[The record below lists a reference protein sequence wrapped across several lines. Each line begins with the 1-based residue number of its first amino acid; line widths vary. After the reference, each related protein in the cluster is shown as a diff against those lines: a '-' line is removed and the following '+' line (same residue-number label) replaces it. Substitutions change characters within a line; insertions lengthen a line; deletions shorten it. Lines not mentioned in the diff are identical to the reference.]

1 MKLIDISSDLLTAP
15 VYPGDPEPRLHVVS
29 RIANGDECNLS
40 ALYACLHTGTHA
52 DAPMHFIEGG
62 KSISEMP
69 LECFIGPCTVLE
81 IEPGPVTGEQI
92 DALVKPG
99 CERVLFKS
107 GGGAYFLESAGDEL
121 AMLGVRLV
129 GTDAQ
134 SVGCPG
140 NQARPHRALLQENI
154 AVLEG
159 LCLEAAPPGDYFLI
173 APPVKIVGRDG
184 APVRAVLA
192 SDYIFWGGGR
202 IKYEAI
208 NAAKSCL
215 WPLIREGIV
224 TSIVIFRQNN

>member
-1 MKLIDISSDLLTAP
+1 MNLIDISSDLLTAP
-15 VYPGDPEPRLHVVS
+15 VYPGDPEPRLHVLS
-29 RIANGDECNLS
+29 RIANGDACNLS

-62 KSISEMP
+62 KSISEVP

-81 IEPGPVTGEQI
+81 IGPGPVTGEQI

-107 GGGAYFLESAGDEL
+107 GGSAYFLESAGDEL
-121 AMLGVRLV
+121 AMLGVRLI

-159 LCLEAAPPGDYFLI
+159 LYLEEAAPGDYFLI
-173 APPVKIVGRDG
+173 APSVKIAGRDG
-184 APVRAVLA
+184 APARAVLV

-202 IKYEAI
+202 
-208 NAAKSCL
+208 
-215 WPLIREGIV
+215 
-224 TSIVIFRQNN
+224 

>member
-140 NQARPHRALLQENI
+140 NQARPCRIAGRTQIRAPGLNGRPGEPGKTPKTPQVQQKSVEANPKKKKKI
-154 AVLEG
+154 A
-159 LCLEAAPPGDYFLI
+159 A
-173 APPVKIVGRDG
+173 
-184 APVRAVLA
+184 
-192 SDYIFWGGGR
+192 
-202 IKYEAI
+202 
-208 NAAKSCL
+208 
-215 WPLIREGIV
+215 
-224 TSIVIFRQNN
+224 Q

>member
-1 MKLIDISSDLLTAP
+1 M
-15 VYPGDPEPRLHVVS
+15 
-29 RIANGDECNLS
+29 
-40 ALYACLHTGTHA
+40 
-52 DAPMHFIEGG
+52 
-62 KSISEMP
+62 
-69 LECFIGPCTVLE
+69 
-81 IEPGPVTGEQI
+81 
-92 DALVKPG
+92 
-99 CERVLFKS
+99 FKS

-202 IKYEAI
+202 
-208 NAAKSCL
+208 
-215 WPLIREGIV
+215 
-224 TSIVIFRQNN
+224 

>member
-1 MKLIDISSDLLTAP
+1 MKLIDISADLLTAP

-40 ALYACLHTGTHA
+40 ALYACLHAGTHA
-52 DAPMHFIEGG
+52 DAPMHFVEGG
-62 KSISEMP
+62 LSISEMP
-69 LECFIGPCTVLE
+69 LDCYIGPCTVVE
-81 IEPGPVTGEQI
+81 IGPGPVTGEQI

-107 GGGAYFLESAGDEL
+107 GGGAYLLESAVDEL
-121 AMLGVRLV
+121 TALGVRLV

-140 NQARPHRALLQENI
+140 NQVRPHRALLRENV

-159 LCLEAAPPGDYFLI
+159 LNLEETAPGDYFLI
-173 APPVKIVGRDG
+173 APPVKIAGCDG

-192 SDYIFWGGGR
+192 VEDPFRGG
-202 IKYEAI
+202 
-208 NAAKSCL
+208 
-215 WPLIREGIV
+215 V
-224 TSIVIFRQNN
+224 

>member
-1 MKLIDISSDLLTAP
+1 MKLIDISADLLTAP
-15 VYPGDPEPRLHVVS
+15 VYPGDPEPRLHVIS

-52 DAPMHFIEGG
+52 DAPMHFVEGG
-62 KSISEMP
+62 LSISEMP
-69 LECFIGPCTVLE
+69 LDYYIGPCTVLE
-81 IEPGPVTGEQI
+81 IDPGPVTGEQI

-107 GGGAYFLESAGDEL
+107 GGGACFLESAGDEL
-121 AMLGVRLV
+121 AALGVRLV

-140 NQARPHRALLQENI
+140 DQVCPHRALLRENI

-159 LCLEAAPPGDYFLI
+159 LNLEEAAPGDYFLI
-173 APPVKIVGRDG
+173 APPVKIAGRDG

-192 SDYIFWGGGR
+192 ADYIFWGGG
-202 IKYEAI
+202 
-208 NAAKSCL
+208 
-215 WPLIREGIV
+215 V
-224 TSIVIFRQNN
+224 

>member
-1 MKLIDISSDLLTAP
+1 MNLIDISSDLLTAP
-15 VYPGDPEPRLHVVS
+15 VYPGDPEPRLHVLS
-29 RIANGDECNLS
+29 RISNGDACNLS

-62 KSISEMP
+62 KSISEVP

-81 IEPGPVTGEQI
+81 IGPGPVTGEQI

-107 GGGAYFLESAGDEL
+107 GGSAYFLESSGDEL
-121 AMLGVRLV
+121 AMLGVRLI

-159 LCLEAAPPGDYFLI
+159 LYLEEAAPGDYFLI
-173 APPVKIVGRDG
+173 APPVKIAGRDG
-184 APVRAVLA
+184 APVRAVLV

-202 IKYEAI
+202 
-208 NAAKSCL
+208 
-215 WPLIREGIV
+215 
-224 TSIVIFRQNN
+224 

>member
-192 SDYIFWGGGR
+192 SDYIFWGGK
-202 IKYEAI
+202 I
-208 NAAKSCL
+208 
-215 WPLIREGIV
+215 
-224 TSIVIFRQNN
+224 

>member
-107 GGGAYFLESAGDEL
+107 GGGAYFLESAGWMNWPVQKTLTWTVQEKAWGHWEAGIIL
-121 AMLGVRLV
+121 SKWTARRTAG
-129 GTDAQ
+129 AQ

-202 IKYEAI
+202 
-208 NAAKSCL
+208 
-215 WPLIREGIV
+215 
-224 TSIVIFRQNN
+224 